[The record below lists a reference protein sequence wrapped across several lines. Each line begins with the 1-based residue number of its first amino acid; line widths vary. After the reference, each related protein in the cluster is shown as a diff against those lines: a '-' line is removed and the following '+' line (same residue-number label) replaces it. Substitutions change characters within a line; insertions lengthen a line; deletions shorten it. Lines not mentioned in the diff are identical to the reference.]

1 MSLVSTNKIDAT
13 KYELVI
19 NVDAEGFEKALQDA
33 YMKARKNINVNGF
46 RKGKA
51 PRKMIEQL
59 YGENV
64 FFEDAVNALVNTDV
78 APAVEGTEYDL
89 ITTPDIEVTSINKN
103 DGVSFKV
110 TITVK
115 PEVEISDYKGIE
127 IEKNVNAVTDEDVN
141 EQIEALRERNGRL
154 VTVEDRA
161 AENGDIAVID
171 FEGFKDGVAFEG
183 GKDSNYELALGSNT
197 FIPGFEDQIVGKK
210 TGEEFT
216 INVTF
221 PENYQMEELAGQP
234 CEFKIKLNEIKAKEL
249 PELDDEFV
257 KDATEFETLDELKND
272 MKAKL
277 EDRAVKSA
285 DMEAENKLFETL
297 ISKLNAEIPDVM
309 FENKID
315 EMVRDFEMRLSQQ
328 GLNMEMYLTY
338 TNMDMAAFR
347 KTFEVQA
354 QNQVKVRLALEK
366 IAELENV
373 EITDAQIEEEINRIA
388 EMYNVT
394 ADKVKAVISPK
405 SIKAD
410 LKVAEASKIVKN
422 SAKING

>member
-13 KYELVI
+13 KYELII
-19 NVDAEGFEKALQDA
+19 NVDAEGFEKAVQDA
-33 YMKARKNINVNGF
+33 YMKARKKINVNGF

-64 FFEDAVNALVNTDV
+64 FYEDAVNALVNTDV
-78 APAVEGTEYDL
+78 APTVEETDYE
-89 ITTPDIEVTSINKN
+89 IVAAPDIEVTSLNKN

-115 PEVEISDYKGIE
+115 PDVEISDYKGIE
-127 IEKNVNAVTDEDVN
+127 VDKTVNAVTDEDVDK
-141 EQIEALRERNGRL
+141 QIQALRERNGRL

-197 FIPGFEDQIVGKK
+197 FVPGFEEQIVGKK

-257 KDATEFETLDELKND
+257 KDATEFDTLDELKND
-272 MKAKL
+272 LKAKL
-277 EDRAVKSA
+277 EERAAKNAEIEA
-285 DMEAENKLFETL
+285 DNKLFESL
-297 ISKLNAEIPDVM
+297 IGKMTADIPQVM

-328 GLNMEMYLTY
+328 GLNMEMYLMY

-347 KTFEVQA
+347 KTFEAQA

-373 EITDAQIEEEINRIA
+373 EVTDAQVEEEINRIA
-388 EMYNVT
+388 EQYSLT
-394 ADKVKAVISPK
+394 ADKVKSIVSPK

-410 LKVAEASKIVKN
+410 LKVAEASKIVKD

>member
-1 MSLVSTNKIDAT
+1 MGLVSANKIEAT
-13 KYELVI
+13 KYELI
-19 NVDAEGFEKALQDA
+19 ISVDAEGFEKALQSA
-33 YMKARKNINVNGF
+33 YLKARGKININGF

-64 FFEDAVNALVNTDV
+64 FFEDAVNDLVRTDITKV
-78 APAVEGTEYDL
+78 LEEEDYDL
-89 ITTPDIEVTSINKN
+89 IATPEISVESMNKN
-103 DGVSFKV
+103 EGVKFKV
-110 TITVK
+110 TVMVK
-115 PEVEISDYKGIE
+115 PDVEISDYKGIE
-127 IEKNVNAVTDEDVN
+127 VEKTVNAVTDEDIDK
-141 EQIEALRERNGRL
+141 QIQALRERNGRL
-154 VTVEDRA
+154 VTIEDRP
-161 AENGDIAVID
+161 AENGDVAVID

-183 GKDSNYELALGSNT
+183 GKDSNYELALGSGT
-197 FIPGFEDQIVGKK
+197 FIPGFEEQIVGKS

-221 PENYQMEELAGQP
+221 PENYQMEEIAGQL

-249 PELDDEFV
+249 PDLDDEFV

-272 MKAKL
+272 MRTKL
-277 EDRAVKSA
+277 EERSVKNA
-285 DMEAENKLFETL
+285 DMEAENKIFETL
-297 ISKLNAEIPDVM
+297 IEKMTADIPQIMYD
-309 FENKID
+309 NKID

-347 KTFEVQA
+347 KTFEAQA

-366 IAELENV
+366 IAELENI
-373 EITDAQIEEEINRIA
+373 EISDEKAEEEIARMA
-388 EMYNVT
+388 EQYNISV
-394 ADKVKAVISPK
+394 DRVKSVVSVKAVK
-405 SIKAD
+405 ED
-410 LKVAEASKIVKN
+410 LKVGEASKIVLD

>member
-13 KYELVI
+13 KYELII
-19 NVDAEGFEKALQDA
+19 NVDAEGFEKALQQA
-33 YMKARKNINVNGF
+33 YLKARKNININGF

-59 YGENV
+59 YGDNV
-64 FFEDAVNALVNTDV
+64 FFEDAVNLLVNTDV
-78 APAVEGTEYDL
+78 APAVEETDYE
-89 ITTPDIEVTSINKN
+89 IVASPDIEVTSVNKN

-110 TITVK
+110 TITTK

-127 IEKNVNAVTDEDVN
+127 IEKNVKTISDEDVN
-141 EQIEALRERNGRL
+141 NQIEALRERNGRL
-154 VTVEDRA
+154 VTIEDRA

-183 GKDSNYELALGSNT
+183 GKDTNYELALGSNT
-197 FIPGFEDQIVGKK
+197 FIPGFEEQIVGKK

-221 PENYQMEELAGQP
+221 PENYQMEEIAGQP

-257 KDATEFETLDELKND
+257 KDATEFDTLDELKAD
-272 MKAKL
+272 IKAKL
-277 EDRAVKSA
+277 EERASKNAEIEA
-285 DMEAENKLFETL
+285 DNKLFETL
-297 ISKLNAEIPDVM
+297 IDKMTADIPEVM
-309 FENKID
+309 YESKID

-338 TNMDMAAFR
+338 TNMDIASFR
-347 KTFEVQA
+347 KTFEDQA
-354 QNQVKVRLALEK
+354 QKQVKVRLALEK

-373 EITDAQIEEEINRIA
+373 EISDAQVEEEINKMA
-388 EMYNVT
+388 EQYNLT
-394 ADKVKAVISPK
+394 ADKIKDIVSPK
-405 SIKAD
+405 AIKAD
-410 LKVAEASKIVKN
+410 LKVAEASKIVKD
-422 SAKING
+422 SAKFNG

>member
-13 KYELVI
+13 KYELII
-19 NVDAEGFEKALQDA
+19 NVDAEGFEKALQQA
-33 YMKARKNINVNGF
+33 YLKARKHINVNGF

-59 YGENV
+59 YGDNV
-64 FFEDAVNALVNTDV
+64 FFEDAVNLLVNTDV
-78 APAVEGTEYDL
+78 APAVEETDYE
-89 ITTPDIEVTSINKN
+89 IVASPDIEVTSVNKN

-110 TITVK
+110 TITTK

-127 IEKNVNAVTDEDVN
+127 IDKTVKAITDEDVN
-141 EQIEALRERNGRL
+141 NQIEALRERNGRL
-154 VTVEDRA
+154 VTIEDRA

-183 GKDSNYELALGSNT
+183 GKDTNYELALGSNT
-197 FIPGFEDQIVGKK
+197 FIPGFEEQIVGKK

-221 PENYQMEELAGQP
+221 PENDQLEEIAGQP

-257 KDATEFETLDELKND
+257 KDATEFDTLDELKAD
-272 MKAKL
+272 IKAKL
-277 EDRAVKSA
+277 EERAVKNAEVEA
-285 DMEAENKLFETL
+285 DNKLYETL
-297 ISKLNAEIPDVM
+297 IDKMTADIPGVM
-309 FENKID
+309 YESKID

-338 TNMDMAAFR
+338 TNMDMASFR
-347 KTFEVQA
+347 KTFEDQA
-354 QNQVKVRLALEK
+354 QKQVKVRLALEK

-373 EITDAQIEEEINRIA
+373 EISDAQVDEEINKMA
-388 EMYNVT
+388 EQYNLT
-394 ADKVKAVISPK
+394 AEKIKAIVSPK
-405 SIKAD
+405 AIKAD
-410 LKVAEASKIVKN
+410 LKVAEASKIVKD
-422 SAKING
+422 SAKFNG

>member
-1 MSLVSTNKIDAT
+1 MGLVSTNKIDAT
-13 KYELVI
+13 KYELII
-19 NVDAEGFEKALQDA
+19 NVDAEGFEKALQQA
-33 YMKARKNINVNGF
+33 YLKARKHINVNGF

-59 YGENV
+59 YGDNV
-64 FFEDAVNALVNTDV
+64 FFEDAVNLLVNTDV
-78 APAVEGTEYDL
+78 APTVEETEYE
-89 ITTPDIEVTSINKN
+89 IVASPDIEVVSVNKN

-110 TITVK
+110 TIVTK

-127 IEKNVNAVTDEDVN
+127 IEKNVKTITDEDVN
-141 EQIEALRERNGRL
+141 NQIEALRERNGRL

-183 GKDSNYELALGSNT
+183 GKDTNYELALGSNT
-197 FIPGFEDQIVGKK
+197 FIPGFEEQIVGKK

-221 PENYQMEELAGQP
+221 PENYQMEEIAGQP

-249 PELDDEFV
+249 PDLDDEFV
-257 KDATEFETLDELKND
+257 KDATEFDTLDELKAD

-277 EDRAVKSA
+277 EERASKNA
-285 DMEAENKLFETL
+285 DIEADNKLFETL
-297 ISKLNAEIPDVM
+297 IDKMTADIPEAM
-309 FENKID
+309 YESKID

-328 GLNMEMYLTY
+328 GLNLEMYLTY
-338 TNMDMAAFR
+338 TNMDMASFR
-347 KTFEVQA
+347 KTFEDQA
-354 QNQVKVRLALEK
+354 QKQVKVRLALEK

-373 EITDAQIEEEINRIA
+373 EISDAQVDEEINKMA
-388 EMYNVT
+388 EQYNLT
-394 ADKVKAVISPK
+394 AEKIKAIVSPK
-405 SIKAD
+405 AIKAD
-410 LKVAEASKIVKN
+410 LKVAEASKIVKD
-422 SAKING
+422 SAKFNG

>member
-13 KYELVI
+13 KYELII
-19 NVDAEGFEKALQDA
+19 NVDAEGFEKALQQA
-33 YMKARKNINVNGF
+33 YLKARKHINVNGF

-59 YGENV
+59 YGDNV
-64 FFEDAVNALVNTDV
+64 FFEDAVNLLVNTDV
-78 APAVEGTEYDL
+78 APAVEETDYE
-89 ITTPDIEVTSINKN
+89 IVASPDIEVTSVNKN

-110 TITVK
+110 TITTK

-127 IEKNVNAVTDEDVN
+127 IDKTVKAITDEDVN
-141 EQIEALRERNGRL
+141 NQIEALRERNGRL
-154 VTVEDRA
+154 VTIEDRA

-183 GKDSNYELALGSNT
+183 GKDTNYELALGSNT
-197 FIPGFEDQIVGKK
+197 FIPGFEEQIVGKK

-221 PENYQMEELAGQP
+221 PENYQMEEIAGQP

-257 KDATEFETLDELKND
+257 KDATEFDTLDELKAD
-272 MKAKL
+272 IKAKL
-277 EDRAVKSA
+277 EERAVKNAEVEA
-285 DMEAENKLFETL
+285 DNKLYETL
-297 ISKLNAEIPDVM
+297 IDKMTADIPGVM
-309 FENKID
+309 YESKID

-338 TNMDMAAFR
+338 TNMDMASFR
-347 KTFEVQA
+347 KTFEDQA
-354 QNQVKVRLALEK
+354 QKQVKVRLALEK

-373 EITDAQIEEEINRIA
+373 EISDAQVDEEINKMA
-388 EMYNVT
+388 EQYNLT
-394 ADKVKAVISPK
+394 AEKIKAIVSPK
-405 SIKAD
+405 AIKAD
-410 LKVAEASKIVKN
+410 LKVAEASKIVKD
-422 SAKING
+422 SAKFNG

>member
-13 KYELVI
+13 KYELII
-19 NVDAEGFEKALQDA
+19 NVDAEGFEKALQQA
-33 YMKARKNINVNGF
+33 YLKARKQININGF

-59 YGENV
+59 YGDNV
-64 FFEDAVNALVNTDV
+64 FFEDAVNLLVNTDV
-78 APAVEGTEYDL
+78 APAVEETDYE
-89 ITTPDIEVTSINKN
+89 IVASPDIEVTSVNKN

-110 TITVK
+110 TIITK

-127 IEKNVNAVTDEDVN
+127 IEKNVKTITDEDVN
-141 EQIEALRERNGRL
+141 NQIEALRERNGRL
-154 VTVEDRA
+154 VTIEDRA

-183 GKDSNYELALGSNT
+183 GKDTNYELALGSNT
-197 FIPGFEDQIVGKK
+197 FIPGFEEQIVGKK

-221 PENYQMEELAGQP
+221 PENYQMEEIAGQP

-257 KDATEFETLDELKND
+257 KDATEFDTLDELKAD
-272 MKAKL
+272 IKAKL
-277 EDRAVKSA
+277 EERASKNAEVEA
-285 DMEAENKLFETL
+285 DNKLFETL
-297 ISKLNAEIPDVM
+297 IDKMTADIPEVM
-309 FENKID
+309 YESKID

-328 GLNMEMYLTY
+328 GLNLEMYLTY
-338 TNMDMAAFR
+338 TNMDITAFR
-347 KTFEVQA
+347 KTFEDQA
-354 QNQVKVRLALEK
+354 QKQVKVRLALEK

-373 EITDAQIEEEINRIA
+373 EISDAQVEEEINKMA
-388 EMYNVT
+388 EQYNLT
-394 ADKVKAVISPK
+394 AEKIKAIVSPK
-405 SIKAD
+405 AIKSD
-410 LKVAEASKIVKN
+410 LKVAEASKIVKD
-422 SAKING
+422 SAKFNG

>member
-13 KYELVI
+13 KYELII
-19 NVDAEGFEKALQDA
+19 NVDAEGFEKAVQDA
-33 YMKARKNINVNGF
+33 YMKARKKINVNGF

-64 FFEDAVNALVNTDV
+64 FYEDAVNALVNTDV
-78 APAVEGTEYDL
+78 APAVEETDYEL
-89 ITTPDIEVTSINKN
+89 VTAPDIEVTSINKN

-110 TITVK
+110 TVTVK

-127 IEKNVNAVTDEDVN
+127 VDKTVNAVTDEDVDK
-141 EQIEALRERNGRL
+141 QIQALRERNGRL

-171 FEGFKDGVAFEG
+171 FEGFKDGVAFDG

-197 FIPGFEDQIVGKK
+197 FVPGFEEQIVGKK

-257 KDATEFETLDELKND
+257 KDATEFDTLDELKND
-272 MKAKL
+272 LKTKL
-277 EDRAVKSA
+277 EERAAKNAEIEA
-285 DMEAENKLFETL
+285 DNKLFESL
-297 ISKLNAEIPDVM
+297 IGKMTADIPQVM

-328 GLNMEMYLTY
+328 GLNMEMYLMY
-338 TNMDMAAFR
+338 TNMDMPAFR
-347 KTFEVQA
+347 KTFEAQA

-373 EITDAQIEEEINRIA
+373 EVTDAQVEEEINRIA
-388 EMYNVT
+388 EQYNLT
-394 ADKVKAVISPK
+394 ADKVKSIVSPK

-410 LKVAEASKIVKN
+410 LMVAEASKIVKD

>member
-1 MSLVSTNKIDAT
+1 MGLVSTNKIDAT

-19 NVDAEGFEKALQDA
+19 GVDAEGFEKAVQSA
-33 YMKARKNINVNGF
+33 YLKARGRININGF

-64 FFEDAVNALVNTDV
+64 FYEDAVNNLVRTDITKV
-78 APAVEGTEYDL
+78 LDEEDYDL
-89 ITTPDIEVTSINKN
+89 IAAPEIAVESVNKD
-103 DGVSFKV
+103 DGVKFKV
-110 TITVK
+110 TVTVK

-127 IEKNVNAVTDEDVN
+127 VEKTVNAVTDEDIDK
-141 EQIEALRERNGRL
+141 QLQALRERNGRL
-154 VTVEDRA
+154 VTVEGRP

-171 FEGFKDGVAFEG
+171 FEGFKDGVPFEG
-183 GKDSNYELALGSNT
+183 GKDENYELALGSGT
-197 FIPGFEDQIVGKK
+197 FIPGFEDQIVGKS
-210 TGEEFT
+210 TGDEFT

-221 PENYQMEELAGQP
+221 PENYQMEDIAGQL

-249 PELDDEFV
+249 PDLDDEFV
-257 KDATEFETLDELKND
+257 KDATEFETIDELKND
-272 MKAKL
+272 MRTKL
-277 EDRAVKSA
+277 EERSA
-285 DMEAENKLFETL
+285 KNAEMEAENKIFESL
-297 ISKLNAEIPDVM
+297 IEKMTADIPQIM

-347 KTFEVQA
+347 KTFEDQA
-354 QNQVKVRLALEK
+354 KNQVKVRLALEK
-366 IAELENV
+366 IAVLENV
-373 EITDAQIEEEINRIA
+373 EISDEKAEEEISKMA
-388 EMYNVT
+388 EQYNLTVE
-394 ADKVKAVISPK
+394 KVKSVVSVKAVK
-405 SIKAD
+405 ED
-410 LKVAEASKIVKN
+410 LKVAEASKIVLD